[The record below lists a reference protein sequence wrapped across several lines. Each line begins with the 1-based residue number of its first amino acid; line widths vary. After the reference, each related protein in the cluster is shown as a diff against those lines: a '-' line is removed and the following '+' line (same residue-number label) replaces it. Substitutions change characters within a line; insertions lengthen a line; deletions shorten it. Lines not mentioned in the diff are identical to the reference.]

1 MKKQTN
7 PQTTPT
13 SLPRNAKNE
22 KGREEKKRINFLA
35 QEKEM
40 NAETKAVMCRDEER
54 ANKKSHYYWKKSC
67 WVEVVTESTTTT
79 NKTTRNLSYSFLSF
93 FRSFKRNI
101 ISYSFWGFFL
111 LFFFKFFIV
120 FISCESIEKA
130 CFSLLVPQTHTHT
143 HTYNIYQRE
152 NWAQRRGKLNE
163 TERKIVSEK

>member
-54 ANKKSHYYWKKSC
+54 ANKKSHYY
-67 WVEVVTESTTTT
+67 
-79 NKTTRNLSYSFLSF
+79 
-93 FRSFKRNI
+93 
-101 ISYSFWGFFL
+101 
-111 LFFFKFFIV
+111 
-120 FISCESIEKA
+120 
-130 CFSLLVPQTHTHT
+130 
-143 HTYNIYQRE
+143 
-152 NWAQRRGKLNE
+152 
-163 TERKIVSEK
+163 